1 MFSDTASKFS
11 YDSEGSSIHGDT
23 LYPEEM
29 EDLDE
34 RVIEWRHL
42 VVLEE
47 RKDTGA
53 SGSPTLFDSED
64 GAQSASMDLNG
75 DDSAPAIA
83 SSFDA
88 LFNATTSAFE
98 FENGCLSGRSSVAD
112 CDARSPPLRRSSF
125 EIAPPAHEVPA
136 LELMTGAHK
145 IDEGQTVD
153 HYKIHDDHPENV
165 ATRQSG
171 SHNQDI
177 NEEGLPE
184 YARAPSPSQLAQP
197 RSYHTLDNAEQPA
210 RPTRPRI
217 VQKPSFGQRV
227 QEKLHALRKRRA
239 LEKLQRGALDCIRIR
254 TGEGFGNQLI
264 IEDDDEQ
271 PFSKLCSP
279 DCWLIDLLAEVD
291 EAENASSDISFAR
304 GECPGWEKF
313 CSADYSENVFRSGSK
328 ATMPMSSGTS
338 SPNPGLTTSN
348 TPAPADDS
356 SPTTDDEEVTIDD
369 ILMLVTDPRDE
380 EFEAKVDRFM
390 EVSEFSPYFD
400 SSSWQQDLLGDGQWS
415 EVCC

>member
-1 MFSDTASKFS
+1 MFSDTASISS
-11 YDSEGSSIHGDT
+11 YDSESSSIHGDT
-23 LYPEEM
+23 IYPEEM

-34 RVIEWRHL
+34 RVIEWRSQ
-42 VVLEE
+42 VVLEGNNE
-47 RKDTGA
+47 AGDCGL
-53 SGSPTLFDSED
+53 STLSDSED
-64 GAQSASMDLNG
+64 DAQSASMDLNS

-112 CDARSPPLRRSSF
+112 CDARSPLLKRSSF

-136 LELMTGAHK
+136 LEMMTGAHK
-145 IDEGQTVD
+145 TNEGQTVD
-153 HYKIHDDHPENV
+153 HPKIYGAHAEKV
-165 ATRQSG
+165 ATLQTELSNVG
-171 SHNQDI
+171 NI
-177 NEEGLPE
+177 EKGLSE
-184 YARAPSPSQLAQP
+184 YARAPSPSQLP
-197 RSYHTLDNAEQPA
+197 KPPSYHAPENAEHTA
-210 RPTRPRI
+210 RPARPRI
-217 VQKPSFGQRV
+217 VQNHSFGQRV
-227 QEKLHALRKRRA
+227 QEKLHALRKKRA

-291 EAENASSDISFAR
+291 EAENASSDISFVR
-304 GECPGWEKF
+304 GECPGWERF
-313 CSADYSENVFRSGSK
+313 CSAGYSENVCRSGSK

-356 SPTTDDEEVTIDD
+356 SPTTDDEVTIDD

-390 EVSEFSPYFD
+390 DVNEFSPYFD
-400 SSSWQQDLLGDGQWS
+400 SSSWQRDLLGDGQWS
-415 EVCC
+415 EVWC

>member
-1 MFSDTASKFS
+1 MFSDTTSKFS
-11 YDSEGSSIHGDT
+11 HDCEGSSIHGDT
-23 LYPEEM
+23 IYPGEM
-29 EDLDE
+29 EELQE
-34 RVIEWRHL
+34 MVIEWRGQ

-47 RKDTGA
+47 NNEAGDCRL
-53 SGSPTLFDSED
+53 PTLSDSED

-83 SSFDA
+83 TSFDA

-98 FENGCLSGRSSVAD
+98 FENGYLSGRSSVAD

-125 EIAPPAHEVPA
+125 DIAPPAHEVPA
-136 LELMTGAHK
+136 LEMMTGAHTTN
-145 IDEGQTVD
+145 EGQTVD
-153 HYKIHDDHPENV
+153 HPKIHGVHAEKV
-165 ATRQSG
+165 ATLQTESF
-171 SHNQDI
+171 
-177 NEEGLPE
+177 NEGNIEKGLSE
-184 YARAPSPSQLAQP
+184 YARAPSPSQLP
-197 RSYHTLDNAEQPA
+197 KPPSYHAPENAEHPA

-217 VQKPSFGQRV
+217 VQNHSFGLRV
-227 QEKLHALRKRRA
+227 REKLHALRKQRA
-239 LEKLQRGALDCIRIR
+239 LEKLQRGTLNCIRIR

-313 CSADYSENVFRSGSK
+313 CSADYSESVCRSGSK
-328 ATMPMSSGTS
+328 ATTPMSSGAS

-348 TPAPADDS
+348 TPAPADDGA
-356 SPTTDDEEVTIDD
+356 PTTDDEDVTIDD

-390 EVSEFSPYFD
+390 DVNEFSPYFD
-400 SSSWQQDLLGDGQWS
+400 SSSWQRDLLGDGQWS
-415 EVCC
+415 EVWC